1 MAATQRPELTQA
13 SAAEL
18 AASLA
23 AGEVSAREVVDAH
36 LERIAVVDGVD
47 AQGPVWSAKTAGRL
61 DPDEPHAFLAVTA
74 EAARDHADDID
85 RRRAAGEHLG
95 PLAGVPLALKD
106 VLTMRGAPTTCG
118 SRMLEG
124 WIPPYDATV
133 TRKLREADLVVLGK
147 TNMDEFAMGSSTEN
161 SAFGDTRNPWDL
173 DRVPGGSSGGSAA
186 AVAGMLAPLA
196 IGTDTGGSIRQPA
209 ALTGLV
215 GAKPTYGTVSRYGLV
230 AFASSLDQAG
240 PFARTVGDAVALQS
254 AIQAHDPRD
263 STSVSHAV
271 PDLGTHLR
279 DGIAGLRIGV
289 VRELQGEGF
298 EPGVEAVFQASLER
312 LTALGAEIV
321 EVSLPTA
328 PVGLAAYYL
337 IAPSEASS
345 NLARFDGVRYG
356 LRVDAPT
363 AEEMNAATR
372 AAGFG
377 AEVKRRI
384 MIGTHA
390 LSSGYYDAYYLQASK
405 IRTLIADDF
414 RAAFA
419 QVDVL
424 VSPTSPTVAFGLGEK
439 ADDPLAMYLND
450 VATVPASLAGIP
462 ALSLPAGLAE
472 APGAPGSALPVG
484 LQIMAP
490 LLRDDLMYR
499 VAWAFE
505 QATGFDPR
513 PRGPRAVHLD
523 VEVAR

>member
-1 MAATQRPELTQA
+1 MELTQC
-13 SAAEL
+13 SAVEL
-18 AASLA
+18 ASRLA
-23 AGEVSAREVVDAH
+23 TMDISAREVVDAH
-36 LERIAVVDGVD
+36 LDRIAAVDGVEPD
-47 AQGPVWSAKTAGRL
+47 GEVWSAKGSDQLGER
-61 DPDEPHAFLAVTA
+61 EVHAYLHVTA
-74 EAARDHADDID
+74 AAARSHAEDID
-85 RRRAAGEHLG
+85 GRRAAGEQLG

-118 SRMLEG
+118 SRILEG
-124 WIPPYDATV
+124 WAPPYDATV
-133 TRKLREADLVVLGK
+133 TERLRAADVVVLGK

-161 SAFGDTRNPWDL
+161 SAYGPTRNPWDL
-173 DRVPGGSSGGSAA
+173 GRVPGGSSGGSAA
-186 AVAGMLAPLA
+186 AVAGLLAPLA

-209 ALTGLV
+209 ALTGIV

-240 PFARTVGDAVALQS
+240 PFARTVEDAAQLQALVQG
-254 AIQAHDPRD
+254 HDVRD
-263 STSVSHAV
+263 ATSVPAEV
-271 PDLGTHLR
+271 PDLRAHLR
-279 DGIAGLRIGV
+279 DGIDGLRVGIV
-289 VRELQGEGF
+289 TELQGEGY
-298 EPGVEAVFQASLER
+298 EPGVEEAFQRSLDR
-312 LTALGAEIV
+312 LDRLGAEIV
-321 EVSLPTA
+321 EVSLPHA
-328 PVGLAAYYL
+328 GYGLPAYYL
-337 IAPSEASS
+337 IAPAEASS

-405 IRTLIADDF
+405 VRTLIARDF
-414 RAAFA
+414 EAAFGSA
-419 QVDVL
+419 DVL
-424 VSPTSPTVAFGLGEK
+424 VSPTSPSVAFGLGTK
-439 ADDPLAMYLND
+439 TADPIAMYLND

-462 ALSLPAGLAE
+462 ALSLPAGTAA
-472 APGAPGSALPVG
+472 APDDPGSSLPVG

-505 QATGFDPR
+505 QDLGFTPLPAGDT
-513 PRGPRAVHLD
+513 A
-523 VEVAR
+523 VEVA

>member
-1 MAATQRPELTQA
+1 MVPEGVSLTGL
-13 SAAEL
+13 SAAQL
-18 AASLA
+18 AAKLA
-23 AGEVSAREVVDAH
+23 AEEVSSREAVDAH
-36 LERIAVVDGVD
+36 LDRIAATDGVTPD
-47 AQGPVWSAKTAGRL
+47 GDVWAAPPADELGPDHV
-61 DPDEPHAFLAVTA
+61 HAFLQVTA
-74 EAARDHADDID
+74 QGARDHADDID
-85 RRRAAGEHLG
+85 RRRVAGEELG

-118 SRMLEG
+118 SKMLDG

-133 TRKLREADLVVLGK
+133 TELLREADIVVLGK

-186 AVAGMLAPLA
+186 AVAALQAPLS

-215 GAKPTYGTVSRYGLV
+215 GAKPTYGTVSRRGLV

-240 PFARTVGDAVALQS
+240 PFARTVEDAARLQTV
-254 AIQAHDPRD
+254 IQRHDPRD
-263 STSVSHAV
+263 STSVTDRP
-271 PDLGTHLR
+271 PDLLEHLH
-279 DGIAGLRIGV
+279 DGVDGLRIGV
-289 VRELQGEGF
+289 VRELQGEGY
-298 EPGVEAVFQASLER
+298 EPGVEQTFQVALER
-312 LTALGAEIV
+312 FAALGAEIV
-321 EVSLPTA
+321 EVSLPHA
-328 PVGLAAYYL
+328 PYGLPAYYL
-337 IAPSEASS
+337 IAPSECSS

-356 LRVDAPT
+356 NRVDAPT

-377 AEVKRRI
+377 PEVKRRI

-405 IRTLIADDF
+405 VRTLIAQDF
-414 RAAFA
+414 RAAFETA
-419 QVDVL
+419 DVL
-424 VSPTSPTVAFGLGEK
+424 VSPTSPSVAFGLATK
-439 ADDPLAMYLND
+439 TADPIAMYLND

-472 APGAPGSALPVG
+472 APDAPGSALPVG
-484 LQIMAP
+484 LQVMAP

-499 VAWAFE
+499 AAWAFE
-505 QATGFDPR
+505 QDLDFAPLPT
-513 PRGPRAVHLD
+513 GPRAVGG
-523 VEVAR
+523 AA